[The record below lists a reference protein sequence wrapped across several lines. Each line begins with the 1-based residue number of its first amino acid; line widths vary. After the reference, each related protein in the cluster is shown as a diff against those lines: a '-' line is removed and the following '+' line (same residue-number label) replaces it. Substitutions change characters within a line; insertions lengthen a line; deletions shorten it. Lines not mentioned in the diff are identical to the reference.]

1 MKNFMD
7 FKTFS
12 VNEEYYND
20 FSSIRD
26 KERSTEIGK
35 RLEAARSRVR
45 DDIRSS
51 RGYGERTNRIEN
63 LDSANW
69 FFKQT
74 LAGVLGLGAAAADLF
89 GKKKDKDKDSREKKD
104 PQKDFEGWREDLG
117 PTTTEKDLEKFAEK
131 SEKVAVKRYGKDW
144 SYDSPKTEDQKKFA
158 DMIKKGE
165 NEIVKRMKRK

>member
-12 VNEEYYND
+12 VNEDYYNE

-26 KERSTEIGK
+26 KERSTELGK

-51 RGYGERTNRIEN
+51 RGYGEKANRVEN

-89 GKKKDKDKDSREKKD
+89 GSKKGKDSRDKKD
-104 PQKDFEGWREDLG
+104 PQKDFEGWRLDLG
-117 PTTTEKDLEKFAEK
+117 PTTTEKDLERFAER
-131 SEKVAVKRYGKDW
+131 SEKAAIKRYGKDW
-144 SYDSPKTEDQKKFA
+144 NYDSPKPGEQKEFA
-158 DMIKKGE
+158 NMIRKGE
-165 NEIVKRMKRK
+165 TEIVKRMRVK

>member
-1 MKNFMD
+1 MD

-12 VNEEYYND
+12 VNEDYYNE
-20 FSSIRD
+20 FSSTLG
-26 KERSTEIGK
+26 KERSTEVGR

-51 RGYGERTNRIEN
+51 RGYGEKANRVEN

-89 GKKKDKDKDSREKKD
+89 GSKKGKDSRDKKD

-117 PTTTEKDLEKFAEK
+117 PTTTEKDL
-131 SEKVAVKRYGKDW
+131 
-144 SYDSPKTEDQKKFA
+144 
-158 DMIKKGE
+158 
-165 NEIVKRMKRK
+165 